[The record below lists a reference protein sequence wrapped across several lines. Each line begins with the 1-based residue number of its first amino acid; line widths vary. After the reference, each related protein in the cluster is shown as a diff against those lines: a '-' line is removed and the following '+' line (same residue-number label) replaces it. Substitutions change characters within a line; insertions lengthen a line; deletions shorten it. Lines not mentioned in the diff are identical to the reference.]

1 MDNTA
6 KETWIDKLIDE
17 LVDTKDTV
25 ADNAV
30 DLNQFYTL
38 IKLIFNNARLDYS
51 GESLRIENE
60 EAIFE
65 YLKVIDPNTYYSKL
79 KALKDEAEAQ
89 LARARHDAEIKKA
102 QESKDKKEA

>member
-1 MDNTA
+1 MDNTT

-17 LVDTKDTV
+17 LVDTKDEV

-30 DLNQFYTL
+30 ELDQFYTL

-60 EAIFE
+60 SAIFE
-65 YLKVIDPNTYYSKL
+65 YLKVIDPDTYYSKL

-89 LARARHDAEIKKA
+89 LARARHDAELKKA

>member
-1 MDNTA
+1 MSNLLTE

-30 DLNQFYTL
+30 ELDQFYTL
-38 IKLIFNNARLDYS
+38 VKLIFNNARLNYS

-60 EAIFE
+60 DAIFE
-65 YLKVIDPNTYYSKL
+65 YLKVIEPDTYYSKL
-79 KALKDEAEAQ
+79 KALKVE
-89 LARARHDAEIKKA
+89 RDAEPKIEASKA
-102 QESKDKKEA
+102 QESKEA